1 MSLRIYHWLRSKH
14 VVISLCLAT
23 VLPATAG
30 NNNLFRPTDGWE
42 VDGQH
47 GVIHVS
53 GSLTENPCELAMKST
68 NQSISL
74 GNISFSDLNSSEQ
87 VMQPIP
93 FQIELLNCLQ
103 VQSELQNFQTGK
115 TVWSST
121 QPAVK
126 VKFLAVNEPEY
137 SNIIRVNGAY
147 GFGLQVANS
156 EGKILPIS
164 KESNPTLIASGQNNL
179 TYYVSAIRTSGPLI
193 PGTFSALIAFEM
205 LYD

>member
-1 MSLRIYHWLRSKH
+1 MSSKIYRWLRSKYM
-14 VVISLCLAT
+14 VISLCLAT
-23 VLPATAG
+23 VLPAIAD

-53 GSLTENPCELAMKST
+53 GSLTENPCELAMKSS
-68 NQSISL
+68 NQSVSL
-74 GNISFSDLNSSEQ
+74 GNLSFSDLNSSEQ

-103 VQSELQNFQTGK
+103 VQTELQNFQTGK

-121 QPAVK
+121 QPAAK
-126 VKFLAVNEPEY
+126 IKFLAASEPEH

-156 EGKILPIS
+156 AGEILPIG
-164 KESNPTLIASGQNNL
+164 KESNPTLIASGQNSL
-179 TYYVSAIRTSGPLI
+179 IYYVSAIRTSGPLI
-193 PGTFSALIAFEM
+193 PGAFSALIAFEM